1 MRRLRLPLMPVLLI
15 LLALWDLR
23 AELQLISDHFTWVTL
38 RAALVQHPLAV
49 AVLLLAPDLIRRYR
63 QKPAAS
69 RPAGSSDP

>member
-1 MRRLRLPLMPVLLI
+1 MRRAPLVPVLLI

-49 AVLLLAPDLIRRYR
+49 GVLVLSPNLWRRFR
-63 QKPAAS
+63 
-69 RPAGSSDP
+69 